1 MATLWQDI
9 RFGLRMLLKSPSF
22 TALAVLALALGIGA
36 NTAIFSVAIAILQK
50 PVSLPELDRLV
61 AVVNV
66 QPQDVQEAN
75 PVSPAD
81 YLDWK
86 RQTESFASMT
96 AMHGAELN
104 LTGKGDPEK
113 VHGEMIASNF
123 FDVLGT
129 GPVIGRAFLP
139 AEEQP
144 GRDQEVILGHG
155 LWQRRF
161 ASDPNI
167 LGQTIQLNGSS
178 YSVVGVTGSEFNFPS
193 QAALYLPL
201 ALDDAAKAV
210 RDGHSLHPIA
220 RLKSGVSL
228 RDAQAEMFTIEGRL
242 QQQFPDSEKGWS
254 VRVLPLKTWV
264 SGELADEYCKMLI
277 GAAILVLLIACAN
290 VANLLFARSAGRIR
304 EMAVR
309 QALGASRVRI
319 IRQLLTES
327 VLLATGGA
335 RLGLL
340 LGLWGIDAIRHYMP
354 PEVEQFLPYWR
365 HVRLETDVFWYT
377 VAIAFVA
384 GIVSGLAPAFQS
396 SRFDVYEDLKEG
408 GRSSSAGQSRQRLR
422 SIFVIAEVSLS
433 LILLVG
439 AGLMTKGVRALLTE
453 NPNLNPENALTMR
466 VSLPLSKYKTP
477 QQRVAFYDRALEGLQ
492 SLSGVQTS
500 IVAAALPSSGEQ
512 DGEPIVIQ
520 GRQKQPGEDVTIN
533 INSVSTNYFH
543 GMNIPLRQ
551 GRFLSDTDGPDQ
563 PQVAVVDQG
572 FVQRF
577 FPGHNPLGKLIKIG
591 AEDSKTPWAQIV
603 GVAGDV
609 HYEPYDRQEMP
620 TVYMSYQQSPTD
632 LVFLTIR
639 TNRDPYS
646 YAAAARAQIARIDT
660 DQPVFD
666 ITPFQK
672 VIENHILGLSYV
684 ATMMTLMG
692 VIALLLA
699 SIGVYGV
706 MAYAVTERTHE
717 IGVRLALG
725 ARPREVLR
733 LVLRRGLI
741 LTFVGLII
749 GLPIAFGVAQL
760 MSNIIYGV
768 SAADLVTFGGI
779 GALMCIIT
787 SLACYI
793 PARRAMQVDPMIA
806 LRYE

>member
-9 RFGLRMLLKSPSF
+9 RFGLRMLLKSPGF

-50 PVSLPELDRLV
+50 PVSFPALDRLV

-66 QPQDVQEAN
+66 QPQDVEEAN
-75 PVSPAD
+75 SVSPAD

-86 RQTESFASMT
+86 SQAQSFGSMT
-96 AMHGAELN
+96 AMHGVELN

-113 VHGEMIASNF
+113 LHGEMIAANF
-123 FDVLGT
+123 FEVLGT
-129 GPVIGRAFLP
+129 GPAIGRAFLP
-139 AEEQP
+139 EEEQP
-144 GRDQEVILGHG
+144 GRDQEVILGYG

-178 YSVVGVTGSEFNFPS
+178 YTVVGVTGSEFNFPAQS
-193 QAALYLPL
+193 SLYLPL
-201 ALDDAAKAV
+201 ALDDATKAI
-210 RDGHSLHPIA
+210 RADHFIRPIA
-220 RLKSGVSL
+220 RLKPGVSL
-228 RDAQAEMFTIEGRL
+228 RDAQAEMFTVQGRL
-242 QQQFPDSEKGWS
+242 QQQFPDTEKLWS
-254 VRVLPLKTWV
+254 VHVLPLKTWV
-264 SGELADEYCKMLI
+264 SGELADEYCRMLI
-277 GAAILVLLIACAN
+277 GAALLVLLIACAN
-290 VANLLFARSAGRIR
+290 VANLLFARSASRIR

-309 QALGASRVRI
+309 RALGASRVRI

-335 RLGLL
+335 CLGLL
-340 LGLWGIDAIRHYMP
+340 LGVWGIDAIRHYMP
-354 PEVEQFLPYWR
+354 PEVARFLPYWR
-365 HVRLETDVFWYT
+365 HVRLESDVFWYT

-422 SIFVIAEVSLS
+422 SIFVVAEVSLS

-439 AGLMTKGVRALLTE
+439 AGLMTKGVRALLTA

-466 VSLPLSKYKTP
+466 VSLPLSKYKTS
-477 QQRVAFYDRALEGLQ
+477 QQRVAFYDRALEGLK
-492 SLSGVQTS
+492 SLPGVRTS
-500 IVAAALPSSGEQ
+500 IVAAAVPSSGEQ
-512 DGEPIVIQ
+512 DAEPIAIQ

-533 INSVSTNYFH
+533 INSVSTNYFR

-551 GRFLSDTDGPDQ
+551 GRFLLDTDGPDQ
-563 PQVAVVDQG
+563 PPVAVVDQG

-577 FPGHNPLGKLIKIG
+577 FPGQNPLGKLIKVG

-603 GVAGDV
+603 GIVGDV
-609 HYEPYDRQEMP
+609 HYEPFDRQEMP
-620 TVYMSYQQSPTD
+620 TIYMSYQQSPTD
-632 LVFLTIR
+632 LVFFTIR
-639 TNRDPYS
+639 TDRDPAS
-646 YAAAARAQIARIDT
+646 YAAAARAQITRIDP

-666 ITPFQK
+666 ITPLQK
-672 VIENHILGLSYV
+672 VIENHVLGLSYV

-725 ARPREVLR
+725 AQPREVLQ
-733 LVLRRGLI
+733 LVLRRGLT
-741 LTFVGLII
+741 LTFVGLLI

-760 MSNIIYGV
+760 LSSIIYGV

-779 GALMCIIT
+779 AALLGIIT
-787 SLACYI
+787 FLACYI

>member
-1 MATLWQDI
+1 MATLWQDL
-9 RFGLRMLLKSPSF
+9 RFGLRMLLKSPGF

-50 PVSLPELDRLV
+50 PVSFPRLDRLV

-66 QPQDVQEAN
+66 PPQDAQQAD

-86 RQTESFASMT
+86 RQTVSFSSMT
-96 AMHGAELN
+96 AMRGAELN

-113 VHGEMIASNF
+113 VHGELVPSDF

-129 GPVIGRAFLP
+129 GPVLGRAFLP
-139 AEEQP
+139 EEEQS
-144 GRDQEVILGHG
+144 GRDQEVILGFG

-167 LGQTIQLNGSS
+167 LGQTVSLNGSS
-178 YSVVGVTGSEFNFPS
+178 FTIVGVLGSEFNFPAG
-193 QAALYLPL
+193 AAIYLPL
-201 ALDDAAKAV
+201 AMDDATKAV
-210 RDGHSLHPIA
+210 RDDQSLHPVA
-220 RLKSGVSL
+220 RLKPDVSL
-228 RDAQAEMFTIEGRL
+228 RDAQTEMFTIEGRL
-242 QQQFPDSEKGWS
+242 QQQFPDIEKVRS

-264 SGELADEYCKMLI
+264 SGELADQYSRMLI
-277 GAAILVLLIACAN
+277 GASILVLLIACAN
-290 VANLLFARSAGRIR
+290 VANLLFARSASRIR

-309 QALGASRVRI
+309 QALGASRSRI

-327 VLLATGGA
+327 LLLATAGA
-335 RLGLL
+335 CLGLL
-340 LGLWGIDAIRHYMP
+340 LGFWGIDAIRYYMP
-354 PEVEQFLPYWR
+354 PEVERLLPYWR
-365 HVRLETDVFWYT
+365 HVRLETDAFWYT
-377 VAIAFVA
+377 VAVAFVA

-396 SRFDVYEDLKEG
+396 SHFDVYEDLKEG

-422 SIFVIAEVSLS
+422 SIFVVAEVSLA

-439 AGLMTKGVRALLTE
+439 AGLMTKGVRALLVV

-466 VSLPLSKYKTP
+466 VSLPASKYKTS
-477 QQRVAFYDRALEGLQ
+477 QQRASFYSRALEGLN
-492 SLSGVQTS
+492 SIPGVQS
-500 IVAAALPSSGEQ
+500 SMVAASVPSSGEQ
-512 DGEPIVIQ
+512 DGELISIQ
-520 GRQKQPGEDVTIN
+520 DRQKQPGEDDTVN
-533 INSVSTNYFH
+533 INSISSNFFH

-551 GRFLSDTDGPDQ
+551 GRFLSDADGPDQ
-563 PQVAVVDQG
+563 PSVAVVSQD
-572 FVQRF
+572 FATRF
-577 FPGHNPLGKLIKIG
+577 FPGQNPLGKLIKVG
-591 AEDSKTPWAQIV
+591 VADSKTPWAQVV
-603 GVAGDV
+603 GVVGDV
-609 HYEPYDRQEMP
+609 HYEPYDRQEIP
-620 TVYMSYQQSPTD
+620 TIYLPYQQSPTD

-639 TNRDPYS
+639 TDGDPAS
-646 YAAAARAQIARIDT
+646 YAAAARSQITRIDPE
-660 DQPVFD
+660 QPVFD
-666 ITPFQK
+666 ITSFEK
-672 VIENHILGLSYV
+672 VIGNHLLGLSYV
-684 ATMMTLMG
+684 ATMMIFMG

-725 ARPREVLR
+725 ARPRDVLQ

-741 LTFVGLII
+741 LTLVGLLI

-760 MSNIIYGV
+760 LASIIYGV

-779 GALMCIIT
+779 GALMCVIT
-787 SLACYI
+787 FLACYI